1 MIFNYLNKL
10 VEHKHH
16 KQCKDEQLFETR
28 IMMLSKGEKRV
39 TQAELGTESIE
50 SGRKQGAFVRSVA
63 GTCRAL
69 SFLFLSLTKKIKNI
83 QLRVLCAF
91 CEHGRLGCE
100 LDKRTCATEELRNN
114 MLDTKLEL
122 VQQ

>member
-1 MIFNYLNKL
+1 MIFDYLNKL

-16 KQCKDEQLFETR
+16 KQSKDKQLVKTR
-28 IMMLSKGEKRV
+28 ITMLSKGEERV
-39 TQAELGTESIE
+39 TQAELGTQSIE
-50 SGRKQGAFVRSVA
+50 SGRKQGVFVRSVA
-63 GTCRAL
+63 GTCRTL
-69 SFLFLSLTKKIKNI
+69 SCLFLSYKKQI
-83 QLRVLCAF
+83 QLRVLCTF

-100 LDKRTCATEELRNN
+100 LEKRTYDTEELRNN